1 MDVIEAIDAS
11 FPEGSCPRVK
21 ISDRAE
27 AIRYAVEIAAEG
39 DVILLAGKG
48 HENYQLVGVKRIPFS
63 ETEIL
68 LRGIEERAGMPVS

>member
-1 MDVIEAIDAS
+1 
-11 FPEGSCPRVK
+11 VK
-21 ISDRAE
+21 IPDRAE
-27 AIRYAVEIAAEG
+27 AIRYAVETAAEG

-68 LRGIEERAGMPVS
+68 LRAIEERAGMPVS